1 MFKTKQCSQ
10 ENAPGPGKLKTNVSR
25 AMPKRTALGEIATN
39 TVRVNKDKDVLKKES
54 ITHSF
59 RVNKDVTV
67 KKKEPLNSF
76 KPK

>member
-10 ENAPGPGKLKTNVSR
+10 ENAPGPGKLKTNASR